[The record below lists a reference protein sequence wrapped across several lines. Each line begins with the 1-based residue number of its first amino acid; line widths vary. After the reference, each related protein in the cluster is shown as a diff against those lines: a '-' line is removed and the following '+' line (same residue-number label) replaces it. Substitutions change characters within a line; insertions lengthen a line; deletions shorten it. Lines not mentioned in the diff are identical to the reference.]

1 MDNILNNNILVF
13 KIIINMFEISIEKL
27 LYLCFKENKNLFN
40 FENLIKVVKNEIY
53 NFSTSNDIYSEI
65 LKINNNMLI
74 SNSDKELNE
83 EEIEYILNNKLSI
96 KNNYKID
103 FINNKKIIE
112 DILIKCNSIDD
123 IIIEEN
129 NQTEKISVE
138 IPIYIILKQTIESKY
153 LDDYGNH
160 KIIIKDIEMIDKIWD
175 EWITH
180 NKLIKDLKNIINQ
193 IR

>member
-1 MDNILNNNILVF
+1 MDNILNDNILVF

-27 LYLCFKENKNLFN
+27 LYLCFKENKNIFN
-40 FENLIKVVKNEIY
+40 FENLIKIVKNEIY

-74 SNSDKELNE
+74 SNSDKEFNE

-112 DILIKCNSIDD
+112 DILIKCKSIDD

-138 IPIYIILKQTIESKY
+138 IPIYIILKQTIESEY
-153 LDDYGNH
+153 LDDYGNK
-160 KIIIKDIEMIDKIWD
+160 KIIIKDMEMINKIWD
-175 EWITH
+175 DWITH

-193 IR
+193 II

>member
-1 MDNILNNNILVF
+1 MDDILNDNLLVF
-13 KIIINMFEISIEKL
+13 KIIINIFEISIEKL
-27 LYLCFKENKNLFN
+27 LYLCFKENKNFFN
-40 FENLIKVVKNEIY
+40 FDNLIKVVKNEIY

-65 LKINNNMLI
+65 IKINNNMLI
-74 SNSDKELNE
+74 SNSDKEINE
-83 EEIEYILNNKLSI
+83 QEIEYILNNKLSI
-96 KNNYKID
+96 RNNYEID

-112 DILIKCNSIDD
+112 DILIKCEHIDD

-129 NQTEKISVE
+129 NNTENISVE
-138 IPIYIILKQTIESKY
+138 IPIYIILKQTIEGKY

-160 KIIIKDIEMIDKIWD
+160 KIIIKDMEMINKIWG
-175 EWITH
+175 EWTTL